1 MSIKIHIL
9 IIIFIEAKCSIVFDG
24 PLQSALNVTDYCP
37 EIGVCKEGSH
47 VMCTDYN
54 PNYTMGPTCAGVEN
68 ATMTEDNAALILDL
82 INSIRS
88 RAARGLAMGYEKELL
103 PRAYGMYRV
112 EWDPELATLAQVW
125 ANQCVLERDNCR
137 ATKNFPDPGQ
147 QASIARFVTD
157 KWIPIS
163 KTKDKTYNESS
174 GFNSHKVIRLVC
186 NFSSRVYDDRG
197 IYNVTAPTTSEFTP
211 QCGCPPGYDEDSWCL
226 CYKSEKNKTKP
237 CKIHHNPK
245 KTYVAVVP
253 IFTVEDYPGPYQ
265 RSRINNTKSLSLKKI
280 RNQHTKSR
288 RFNTYGQFNP
298 FSNFSIYGSPT
309 RKVKDYGEIGKTRK
323 DVPPRK
329 DFSKTK
335 HILFN
340 YLSMRKTINLRNNTI
355 KNIENQ
361 YRSSLPIKNINKKN
375 NIVENKFHKKDTAE
389 ASIMMQQKRPSPAS
403 KSIQDD
409 GNLLRLIHKLESEAK
424 HINLNEHDRK
434 ILNNEIRELYNV
446 VKNTYYILRDN
457 KKVYIDIGTS
467 KRNEIFTNDLKNR
480 YFNNQTGDN
489 KVITIREF
497 PTSTNNFQYSTNYKN
512 SLPGNALRT
521 LTYYSGKHVHKTNEK
536 IKDMD
541 ENLGKHSK
549 SDGRK
554 LSLTKKMYYQKRIN
568 DIKRKL
574 TLKYN
579 YHNKSQTQLNYNNN
593 LYEKES
599 TEKDKAEFPIF
610 LRRRNK
616 KKHHGNNNNDLQPK
630 SSRKNEKRKKLNKK
644 RKPKAKYNKKFIKT
658 TLKDIDRDSN
668 MSGSKDSDSKNKPVD
683 IIVHIKMN
691 E

>member
-1 MSIKIHIL
+1 
-9 IIIFIEAKCSIVFDG
+9 
-24 PLQSALNVTDYCP
+24 
-37 EIGVCKEGSH
+37 
-47 VMCTDYN
+47 MCTDYN

-226 CYKSEKNKTKP
+226 CYKSEKNKK
-237 CKIHHNPK
+237 
-245 KTYVAVVP
+245 
-253 IFTVEDYPGPYQ
+253 
-265 RSRINNTKSLSLKKI
+265 
-280 RNQHTKSR
+280 
-288 RFNTYGQFNP
+288 
-298 FSNFSIYGSPT
+298 
-309 RKVKDYGEIGKTRK
+309 
-323 DVPPRK
+323 
-329 DFSKTK
+329 
-335 HILFN
+335 
-340 YLSMRKTINLRNNTI
+340 
-355 KNIENQ
+355 NQ

>member
-174 GFNSHKVIRLVC
+174 GFNSHKVTYGIKSCIRSWYNTHEEIDSEIIKDKAGNWNYELLRNPYLQIVTGPLTHMGCGTSAFTEYRYLTETTYLLYNVIRLVC

-265 RSRINNTKSLSLKKI
+265 RSR
-280 RNQHTKSR
+280 Q
-288 RFNTYGQFNP
+288 
-298 FSNFSIYGSPT
+298 
-309 RKVKDYGEIGKTRK
+309 DYFPKY
-323 DVPPRK
+323 
-329 DFSKTK
+329 
-335 HILFN
+335 ILF
-340 YLSMRKTINLRNNTI
+340 L
-355 KNIENQ
+355 NIT
-361 YRSSLPIKNINKKN
+361 LLLKLL
-375 NIVENKFHKKDTAE
+375 
-389 ASIMMQQKRPSPAS
+389 QQKV
-403 KSIQDD
+403 I
-409 GNLLRLIHKLESEAK
+409 LI
-424 HINLNEHDRK
+424 I
-434 ILNNEIRELYNV
+434 ILI
-446 VKNTYYILRDN
+446 
-457 KKVYIDIGTS
+457 
-467 KRNEIFTNDLKNR
+467 
-480 YFNNQTGDN
+480 
-489 KVITIREF
+489 
-497 PTSTNNFQYSTNYKN
+497 
-512 SLPGNALRT
+512 
-521 LTYYSGKHVHKTNEK
+521 
-536 IKDMD
+536 
-541 ENLGKHSK
+541 
-549 SDGRK
+549 
-554 LSLTKKMYYQKRIN
+554 
-568 DIKRKL
+568 
-574 TLKYN
+574 
-579 YHNKSQTQLNYNNN
+579 
-593 LYEKES
+593 
-599 TEKDKAEFPIF
+599 
-610 LRRRNK
+610 
-616 KKHHGNNNNDLQPK
+616 
-630 SSRKNEKRKKLNKK
+630 
-644 RKPKAKYNKKFIKT
+644 
-658 TLKDIDRDSN
+658 
-668 MSGSKDSDSKNKPVD
+668 
-683 IIVHIKMN
+683 
-691 E
+691 

>member
-1 MSIKIHIL
+1 
-9 IIIFIEAKCSIVFDG
+9 
-24 PLQSALNVTDYCP
+24 
-37 EIGVCKEGSH
+37 
-47 VMCTDYN
+47 
-54 PNYTMGPTCAGVEN
+54 MGPTCAGVEN

-226 CYKSEKNKTKP
+226 CYKSEKNKKTN
-237 CKIHHNPK
+237 CK
-245 KTYVAVVP
+245 
-253 IFTVEDYPGPYQ
+253 
-265 RSRINNTKSLSLKKI
+265 INNTKSLSLKKI

-288 RFNTYGQFNP
+288 
-298 FSNFSIYGSPT
+298 
-309 RKVKDYGEIGKTRK
+309 
-323 DVPPRK
+323 
-329 DFSKTK
+329 
-335 HILFN
+335 
-340 YLSMRKTINLRNNTI
+340 
-355 KNIENQ
+355 
-361 YRSSLPIKNINKKN
+361 
-375 NIVENKFHKKDTAE
+375 
-389 ASIMMQQKRPSPAS
+389 
-403 KSIQDD
+403 
-409 GNLLRLIHKLESEAK
+409 
-424 HINLNEHDRK
+424 
-434 ILNNEIRELYNV
+434 
-446 VKNTYYILRDN
+446 
-457 KKVYIDIGTS
+457 
-467 KRNEIFTNDLKNR
+467 
-480 YFNNQTGDN
+480 
-489 KVITIREF
+489 
-497 PTSTNNFQYSTNYKN
+497 
-512 SLPGNALRT
+512 
-521 LTYYSGKHVHKTNEK
+521 
-536 IKDMD
+536 
-541 ENLGKHSK
+541 
-549 SDGRK
+549 
-554 LSLTKKMYYQKRIN
+554 
-568 DIKRKL
+568 
-574 TLKYN
+574 
-579 YHNKSQTQLNYNNN
+579 QTQLNYNNN